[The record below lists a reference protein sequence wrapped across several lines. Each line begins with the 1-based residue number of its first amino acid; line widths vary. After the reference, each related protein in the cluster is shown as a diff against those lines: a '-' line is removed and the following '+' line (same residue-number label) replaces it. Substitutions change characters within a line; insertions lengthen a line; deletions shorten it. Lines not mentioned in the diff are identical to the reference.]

1 MHQGLFNL
9 AKTIEYALS
18 TGLFLLSVEVKRVS
32 YSYFYHHYHPLAVLI
47 QFIKLDVTWLK
58 YEANQ
63 EGRQEKMIKTDSTK
77 FQRSGTRNQLQK
89 DILNRLKSGVRQLTS
104 NF

>member
-32 YSYFYHHYHPLAVLI
+32 YSYFYHHYHPLTVLI
-47 QFIKLDVTWLK
+47 
-58 YEANQ
+58 
-63 EGRQEKMIKTDSTK
+63 
-77 FQRSGTRNQLQK
+77 
-89 DILNRLKSGVRQLTS
+89 
-104 NF
+104 